1 YDLPLVANSE
11 TQIDAIDFP
20 PFRSG
25 IRAGSASVMIGHLN
39 VPSLDST
46 GTPSSLSP
54 IVIRDYLQGEL
65 GFKGLVISDALNMKA
80 VADRYGKTDVVVKAF
95 QAGCDIVLFPE
106 SVTEAIKAIEE
117 KVNAGEITQEEID
130 QRCRKILKAK
140 YKAIVAPKDYKAYD
154 KYELELA
161 KKQVYEKAITVVKN
175 DGILPI
181 QRFDQRIAHVS
192 IGSHTYPL
200 DKSMKLVA
208 PVDHFHFYT
217 VEEARNR
224 FSEKLKDYDL
234 IITSFHSNTVRSRN
248 DYGMPKGWKEW
259 ISDIP
264 TEAKQVL
271 LMFANPQ
278 AIRALDT
285 RRPNAIVMGYENHSL
300 VLDRMGQFVMGTFA
314 SSGKLP
320 MTIPGKYASGH
331 GLEVEWG
338 GRLKESQ
345 PEELGI

>member
-1 YDLPLVANSE
+1 
-11 TQIDAIDFP
+11 
-20 PFRSG
+20 
-25 IRAGSASVMIGHLN
+25 MIGHLN

-331 GLEVEWG
+331 
-338 GRLKESQ
+338 
-345 PEELGI
+345 